1 MTNVPPPPPGG
12 FPPPQTAP
20 TQPGQWPQSGAPTSS
35 PKRSRTPWIVAALV
49 VVALAAAG
57 VVFVVVSGDSEST
70 PPDLSESDMESAL
83 LTTDDVGEGFT
94 EEPPDGDGDSTMSA
108 DDIEAS
114 EECTDLY
121 ERFSGLDEEN
131 PDVGR
136 EMATVENRIIVQ
148 HDISLR
154 DEGEPPIELIDEFV
168 EACPEVNYD
177 DGESSGTIR
186 FDLGDPVDGIDSTSR
201 VLRYELEITEP
212 FDVVAT
218 STMVIWKRDGV
229 ISTVSVTEFEI
240 IGNETSADG
249 DIDPPP
255 VDDLALRADEKLAD
269 VIADAG

>member
-1 MTNVPPPPPGG
+1 M
-12 FPPPQTAP
+12 A
-20 TQPGQWPQSGAPTSS
+20 A
-35 PKRSRTPWIVAALV
+35 IVAA
-49 VVALAAAG
+49 ALAAAG
-57 VVFVVVSGDSEST
+57 VVFVIVSGDSEST

-83 LTTDDVGEGFT
+83 LTVDDVGEGFT
-94 EEPPDGDGDSTMSA
+94 EDPPDSDDGDSTMNA

-114 EECTDLY
+114 EECTDVY
-121 ERFSGLDEEN
+121 ERFSEMEESD

-136 EMATVENRIIVQ
+136 EMVTEGDRLSVQ
-148 HDISLR
+148 HEISLR
-154 DEGEPPIELIDEFV
+154 NEGEPPIELIDEFV

-201 VLRYELEITEP
+201 VLGFELEITEP

-218 STMVIWKRDGV
+218 STMVIWERDGV

-240 IGNETSADG
+240 IGTETPAAG

-255 VDDLALRADEKLAD
+255 VDELALRADEKLAD
-269 VIADAG
+269 LIADAG

>member
-1 MTNVPPPPPGG
+1 M
-12 FPPPQTAP
+12 
-20 TQPGQWPQSGAPTSS
+20 
-35 PKRSRTPWIVAALV
+35 AALV

-57 VVFVVVSGDSEST
+57 VVFVVMSGDSEST

-121 ERFSGLDEEN
+121 ERFSELDEED

-136 EMATVENRIIVQ
+136 EMATEENRIIVQ

-168 EACPEVNYD
+168 EACAEVSYD

-201 VLRYELEITEP
+201 VLGFELEITEP

-218 STMVIWKRDGV
+218 STMVIWNRDGV
-229 ISTVSVTEFEI
+229 ISTVSVTEFEF
-240 IGNETSADG
+240 IGTETPADG

-255 VDDLALRADEKLAD
+255 VDELALRADEKLAD